1 MVRGKSTV
9 SPDTLLAMTAV
20 LAVFGPW
27 CIGSARAEP
36 NCMTRLLSD
45 APALEAPE
53 QVKSKQSGVFGPLT
67 QIKIEKKT
75 GKMYYCAANSYCY
88 GSNSFQIVTPCRL
101 KLDKS
106 FNFGPFFL
114 YSAR

>member
-1 MVRGKSTV
+1 MVFGKSTAALDSLRSV
-9 SPDTLLAMTAV
+9 AAV
-20 LAVFGPW
+20 MAFFASGSV
-27 CIGSARAEP
+27 GSAWADP
-36 NCMTRLLSD
+36 NCMTRILSD

-53 QVKSKQSGVFGPLT
+53 QVKSKQSGAFGPLT
-67 QIKIEKKT
+67 QVKVEKKS
-75 GKMYYCAANSYCY
+75 GKMFYCAANSYCY
-88 GSNSFQIVTPCRL
+88 GSNSFQIVTPCRF

>member
-1 MVRGKSTV
+1 MTV
-9 SPDTLLAMTAV
+9 ERPIALPGRLRRLAALLV
-20 LAVFGPW
+20 VFSCGSVD
-27 CIGSARAEP
+27 SARADP
-36 NCMTRLLSD
+36 NCMTRILSD

-67 QIKIEKKT
+67 QVKVDKRS
-75 GKMYYCAANSYCY
+75 GKMFYCAANSYCY

-101 KLDKS
+101 KLDRS
-106 FNFGPFFL
+106 FDFGPFFL

>member
-1 MVRGKSTV
+1 M

-67 QIKIEKKT
+67 QVKIEKKT